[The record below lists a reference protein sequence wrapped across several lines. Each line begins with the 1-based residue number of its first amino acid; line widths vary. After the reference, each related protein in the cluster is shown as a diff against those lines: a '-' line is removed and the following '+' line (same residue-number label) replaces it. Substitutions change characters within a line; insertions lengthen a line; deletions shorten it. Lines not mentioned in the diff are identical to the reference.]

1 MCERALVPGYV
12 KLPPSTV
19 GIGGPLVSL
28 LPFLP
33 AVLWTFVKGSIIGWA
48 GPETRVGP

>member
-1 MCERALVPGYV
+1 MDERALIPGYV

-28 LPFLP
+28 LTFL
-33 AVLWTFVKGSIIGWA
+33 FRGSMDLC
-48 GPETRVGP
+48 